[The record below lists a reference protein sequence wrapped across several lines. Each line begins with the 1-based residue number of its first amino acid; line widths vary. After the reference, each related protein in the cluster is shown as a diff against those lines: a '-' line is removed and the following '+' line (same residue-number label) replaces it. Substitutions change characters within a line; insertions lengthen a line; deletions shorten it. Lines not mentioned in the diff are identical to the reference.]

1 MLTEQQKLAVDMVDC
16 NILVSAGAGSGKTHV
31 LVERYVE
38 ILRRYPESTL
48 GNIIAVTFTRKAASE
63 MRARL
68 KARFLTLSQEEA
80 GPEASARWRACLSEV
95 DGARIGTIHS
105 LCESILKSHPSDC
118 GIDPQFEVLDEL
130 AQNEMLEKS
139 IAAAFREVIAAVS
152 LASAGAPGQ
161 NSASVIASGLDPGQ
175 STASGAPFSG
185 AGHDQSLSLEH
196 DVMLEFSIED
206 LKKLLMR
213 LVKSSM
219 QFRQSVNAMGGL
231 SLDEMYI
238 NAEKFLRSIQLEA
251 LSSLNR
257 NRHFN
262 KAFDYV
268 RENSIADPKNSLV
281 PVRQEVLALWHEVFA
296 EQSCQQRWAAL
307 VTVSERKI
315 GNIGGTKPEAKSLRG
330 ALTDLRKLAG
340 KLVEKVPASL
350 NAADEKGFAFTLGI
364 IRLFE
369 RANRLY
375 QQAKLDLTALDYND
389 LISLALSCLEKE
401 DSLARAYFNEKL
413 QALLVDEFQDTN
425 DLQATLLSLLAGS
438 QTRIFLIGDDK
449 QSIYK
454 FQGADVATF
463 NKWKSKFR
471 AATAG
476 SGAVFAGVADAG
488 ATAAGATAAGVTSAG
503 VTSAGATAAGATAAG
518 ATGAINVSSAASAV
532 MSGPSLVT
540 KLTRSFRSHPDVV
553 HFVNGVFSSL
563 LDGDPDEVPYVAAFE
578 ALEPARTADLPASA
592 ADLASQTTEPPAGNS
607 VADSEHQPNSAGSDS
622 GDAESAIF
630 DLDADASDSDLD
642 EFGPDS
648 GDLDNDES
656 GLEPGDLDIG
666 QSGSGIDGSTKV
678 LPQNKNAVEIVWVD
692 NELDDEGEQLP
703 ADLHEARQVGL
714 WLQNKVDTGYRVA
727 AKSGIVRAIS
737 YGDCAVLVSRNRDFA
752 AFEDMF
758 ARLKIPYV
766 TFGGTG
772 FLRRQEVADF
782 ENLFRFLDNPR
793 DSHSLLAVLRSPFC
807 ALTDDLIHR
816 VQAGV
821 TEPLWTTLVKA
832 CRRRVQGYEGLSLA
846 VSLLRGLMDY
856 AALLPLGE
864 LTQKII
870 AKTGYDLAV
879 LAAPDGQQR
888 SRNVWKIAYLA
899 REQEHLSCGEFAG
912 RLSLMRQFGMQ
923 ESEAPLDSTD
933 AVKLM
938 TVHASKGLEF
948 PIVALPS
955 LSFPILRNSDKLVYH
970 PSYGVAFNTKK
981 LEEEETPSWYQIA
994 SYLDRQME
1002 REERKRL
1009 LYVAMTRARDNLGLF
1024 MRARKPRAESYRQ
1037 WLIEVLSLDEDDAP
1051 RPAPGEELTAYLSSA
1066 VDGTVCSYSLTVANA
1081 RENDLEL
1088 SSESIS
1094 EAVSLSNID
1103 LSLCEPILSAPADP
1117 TLNERGLLRIT
1128 PANVIAG
1135 KPPRALYDAS
1145 TLGTFFHSLMENL
1158 PPSGRRVDRA
1168 FVSDIAFTLGASI
1181 AHPSVLNALVDEG
1194 ERLLNIYFDSRLA
1207 GLLAKTA
1214 VKLHEL
1220 PYFIKAADG
1229 ERLFLRRPDLI
1240 FEDERG
1246 EWQLVDYKTD
1256 QFGADQ
1262 VDTQARKHRE
1272 QIKGYIADLERLTG
1286 RTITPWIY
1294 FAQHG
1299 IFYPL

>member
-1 MLTEQQKLAVDMVDC
+1 M
-16 NILVSAGAGSGKTHV
+16 
-31 LVERYVE
+31 
-38 ILRRYPESTL
+38 
-48 GNIIAVTFTRKAASE
+48 
-63 MRARL
+63 
-68 KARFLTLSQEEA
+68 
-80 GPEASARWRACLSEV
+80 
-95 DGARIGTIHS
+95 
-105 LCESILKSHPSDC
+105 
-118 GIDPQFEVLDEL
+118 
-130 AQNEMLEKS
+130 
-139 IAAAFREVIAAVS
+139 
-152 LASAGAPGQ
+152 
-161 NSASVIASGLDPGQ
+161 
-175 STASGAPFSG
+175 
-185 AGHDQSLSLEH
+185 
-196 DVMLEFSIED
+196 
-206 LKKLLMR
+206 
-213 LVKSSM
+213 
-219 QFRQSVNAMGGL
+219 
-231 SLDEMYI
+231 
-238 NAEKFLRSIQLEA
+238 
-251 LSSLNR
+251 
-257 NRHFN
+257 
-262 KAFDYV
+262 
-268 RENSIADPKNSLV
+268 
-281 PVRQEVLALWHEVFA
+281 
-296 EQSCQQRWAAL
+296 
-307 VTVSERKI
+307 
-315 GNIGGTKPEAKSLRG
+315 
-330 ALTDLRKLAG
+330 
-340 KLVEKVPASL
+340 
-350 NAADEKGFAFTLGI
+350 
-364 IRLFE
+364 
-369 RANRLY
+369 
-375 QQAKLDLTALDYND
+375 
-389 LISLALSCLEKE
+389 
-401 DSLARAYFNEKL
+401 
-413 QALLVDEFQDTN
+413 
-425 DLQATLLSLLAGS
+425 
-438 QTRIFLIGDDK
+438 
-449 QSIYK
+449 
-454 FQGADVATF
+454 
-463 NKWKSKFR
+463 
-471 AATAG
+471 
-476 SGAVFAGVADAG
+476 
-488 ATAAGATAAGVTSAG
+488 
-503 VTSAGATAAGATAAG
+503 
-518 ATGAINVSSAASAV
+518 
-532 MSGPSLVT
+532 
-540 KLTRSFRSHPDVV
+540 
-553 HFVNGVFSSL
+553 
-563 LDGDPDEVPYVAAFE
+563 
-578 ALEPARTADLPASA
+578 
-592 ADLASQTTEPPAGNS
+592 
-607 VADSEHQPNSAGSDS
+607 
-622 GDAESAIF
+622 
-630 DLDADASDSDLD
+630 
-642 EFGPDS
+642 
-648 GDLDNDES
+648 
-656 GLEPGDLDIG
+656 
-666 QSGSGIDGSTKV
+666 
-678 LPQNKNAVEIVWVD
+678 
-692 NELDDEGEQLP
+692 
-703 ADLHEARQVGL
+703 
-714 WLQNKVDTGYRVA
+714 
-727 AKSGIVRAIS
+727 
-737 YGDCAVLVSRNRDFA
+737 
-752 AFEDMF
+752 
-758 ARLKIPYV
+758 

-832 CRRRVQGYEGLSLA
+832 CRRRVQGYESLSLA
-846 VSLLRGLMDY
+846 VSLLRSLMDY

-948 PIVALPS
+948 PVVALPS

-981 LEEEETPSWYQIA
+981 LEEEEAPSWYQIA

-1024 MRARKPRAESYRQ
+1024 MRAQKPRAESYRQ

-1081 RENDLEL
+1081 REHDTEL

-1117 TLNERGLLRIT
+1117 TLNARGLLRIT
-1128 PANVIAG
+1128 PANLIAG

-1207 GLLAKTA
+1207 GLLARTA

-1220 PYFIKAADG
+1220 PYFIKASDG

-1240 FEDERG
+1240 FEDESG
-1246 EWQLVDYKTD
+1246 QWQLVDYKTD
-1256 QFGADQ
+1256 QFGADR
-1262 VDTQARKHRE
+1262 VDSQARKHRE
-1272 QIKGYIADLERLTG
+1272 QIKGYVLDLERLTG
-1286 RTITPWIY
+1286 RTITPWLY